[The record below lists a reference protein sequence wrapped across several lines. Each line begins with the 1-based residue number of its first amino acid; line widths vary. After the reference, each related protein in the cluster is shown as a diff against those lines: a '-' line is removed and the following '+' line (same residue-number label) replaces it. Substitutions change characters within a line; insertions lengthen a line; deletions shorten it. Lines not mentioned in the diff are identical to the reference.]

1 MAQLV
6 KVEEVEVGFNY
17 VMLNPFVFFKF
28 YCLKKEIIRLNIM
41 NIKLIKYKCN
51 IIVNTLVNFF
61 SCCLTKYTLENAH
74 THGFKCVVAMWSY
87 LVWHR

>member
-1 MAQLV
+1 
-6 KVEEVEVGFNY
+6 
-17 VMLNPFVFFKF
+17 
-28 YCLKKEIIRLNIM
+28 M

-74 THGFKCVVAMWSY
+74 THGFKCVIAMWSY

>member
-28 YCLKKEIIRLNIM
+28 YCLKKEIIRL
-41 NIKLIKYKCN
+41 LI
-51 IIVNTLVNFF
+51 L
-61 SCCLTKYTLENAH
+61 
-74 THGFKCVVAMWSY
+74 
-87 LVWHR
+87 